1 MCGYLYLAP
10 ERLKIWKKC
19 AAIFCSSWN
28 CASNEPNYKSIAIV
42 VPEIYAVK
50 VLRRLS
56 KKTRKSQNLIVF
68 KGLKIDQNMLFLS
81 LTSLTKNKQN
91 SIRKF
96 KAFFQFKAIW
106 NILALVNKFSLYPLH
121 GKAINGKAQIFETF
135 RLWRPLEQ
143 YAASQLL
150 TPEYSHLQKNGM
162 FDNKFVC
169 FVCSQ
174 VQLYYIVW
182 KQSRKGRGIL

>member
-1 MCGYLYLAP
+1 MSI
-10 ERLKIWKKC
+10 LKIWLNHRIPRWKLYW
-19 AAIFCSSWN
+19 IEYLHLYQSS
-28 CASNEPNYKSIAIV
+28 KLT
-42 VPEIYAVK
+42 EICC
-50 VLRRLS
+50 
-56 KKTRKSQNLIVF
+56 
-68 KGLKIDQNMLFLS
+68 FLVS
-81 LTSLTKNKQN
+81 LVSPKNKQS

-96 KAFFQFKAIW
+96 KAFFQFRAIW

-121 GKAINGKAQIFETF
+121 GKAINGKAQIFETL

-143 YAASQLL
+143 REYAASQSL
-150 TPEYSHLQKNGM
+150 TSDYSYLQKSGM